1 MEKKKVDERKT
12 LRHAVAFTFHNTTNV
27 RFSIGKKIY
36 EYINT
41 VYDRNSMNGTNTV
54 AILYDYNNTR
64 YMAVDV
70 DHERIGSKEITIL

>member
-1 MEKKKVDERKT
+1 MKKKVDEKKT
-12 LRHAVAFTFHNTTNV
+12 LKHAVSFIFYNTTNV
-27 RFSIGKKIY
+27 RFMIKDRLH

-41 VYDRNSMNGTNTV
+41 VYDHDMMDGANTIAV
-54 AILYDYNNTR
+54 LHDLKYMK

>member
-1 MEKKKVDERKT
+1 MDVYRGSIPPP
-12 LRHAVAFTFHNTTNV
+12 LTFHNATNV
-27 RFSIGKKIY
+27 RFSIDNKIY

-41 VYDRNSMNGTNTV
+41 VYDHKSMNGANTV
-54 AILYDYNNTR
+54 AVLYDYSKTR

>member
-1 MEKKKVDERKT
+1 MKKKVNEEKT
-12 LRHAVAFTFHNTTNV
+12 LKHAVAFTFHNATNV
-27 RFSIGKKIY
+27 RFSIGNKIY

-41 VYDRNSMNGTNTV
+41 VYDHKSMNGANTV
-54 AILYDYNNTR
+54 AVLYDYNKTR

>member
-1 MEKKKVDERKT
+1 MKKKVNEEKT
-12 LRHAVAFTFHNTTNV
+12 LKHAVAFTFHNATNV
-27 RFSIGKKIY
+27 RFSIDNKIY

-41 VYDRNSMNGTNTV
+41 VHDHKSMNGANTV
-54 AILYDYNNTR
+54 AVLYDYNKTR